1 MYFPTKGIPVV
12 KSRMASSMRGA
23 ENGRASSERETPGL
37 VLEAPSSSTSNWP
50 HTGLISPGRGPLTGL
65 FCYTLFSIVI
75 YRLKYQYLPVLSS
88 ADRRSEWYD

>member
-1 MYFPTKGIPVV
+1 MYFPKEGIPVV

-23 ENGRASSERETPGL
+23 KDGRASSERETPGL
-37 VLEAPSSSTSNWP
+37 VLEAPSSSSSNWP

-65 FCYTLFSIVI
+65 FCYTLF
-75 YRLKYQYLPVLSS
+75 YRLKYQYLLVLSS